1 MGCGRWTSFW
11 SSAAKLSYLLNFWI
25 SYKYLK
31 KNEYNYWLGWLSEQF
46 DMFPMVQYALYYAAI
61 IINFWNSYKIYTISS
76 KTSTP
81 QYHRSFLPRKAVTPL
96 VYPTAFCNEIF
107 STIFLWRF
115 NSPAAWASE
124 ICSFT
129 VSALTFIQ
137 HFGRA
142 FWPRDLHRMWASA
155 GM

>member
-1 MGCGRWTSFW
+1 MHQGRQPCGSPTEGMLMGLSEWTSLW
-11 SSAAKLSYLLNFWI
+11 SSAAKLSSLL
-25 SYKYLK
+25 SL
-31 KNEYNYWLGWLSEQF
+31 LSEQF
-46 DMFPMVQYALYYAAI
+46 DMFSIVQYAPYYAAI
-61 IINFWNSYKIYTISS
+61 IINFWNSYKIYAISS
-76 KTSTP
+76 KASTP
-81 QYHRSFLPRKAVTPL
+81 QYHRSFPPRKAVTPL